1 MSNQRKTA
9 GGNSQL
15 VFGDE
20 HHPTPPST
28 PKPSIR
34 VYSDRSPSNSSIRL
48 DHKEHQS
55 SKSPLPQIH
64 GELPNQHKLPPI
76 HQSQVKFGDDYQEL
90 SSANT
95 ISPKRTTGRRVVN
108 PPGGLETFST
118 RKASA
123 TLKPASATVK
133 PASATI
139 KPASATVKPAS
150 ATIKPASATVK
161 PASATLKQGTLRL
174 PQQVL

>member
-34 VYSDRSPSNSSIRL
+34 VYSDSKYLNSVNNLLGSPSNSSIRL

-108 PPGGLETFST
+108 PPGGVSQIHF
-118 RKASA
+118 
-123 TLKPASATVK
+123 
-133 PASATI
+133 
-139 KPASATVKPAS
+139 
-150 ATIKPASATVK
+150 
-161 PASATLKQGTLRL
+161 G
-174 PQQVL
+174 